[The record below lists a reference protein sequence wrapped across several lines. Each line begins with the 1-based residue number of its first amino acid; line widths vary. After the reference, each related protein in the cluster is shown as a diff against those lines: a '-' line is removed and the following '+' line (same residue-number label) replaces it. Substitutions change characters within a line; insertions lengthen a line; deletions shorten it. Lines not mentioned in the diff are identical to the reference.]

1 MKPTANMRRYPLD
14 MWNMRDQLRGGPIE
28 RIDVRAVLRQ
38 IGLAVVKVGGG
49 IGLGYGLFWVVRW
62 AVAA

>member
-1 MKPTANMRRYPLD
+1 MKQTINMRRYPLD
-14 MWNMRDQLRGGPIE
+14 LWDMQEQLRGGPIE
-28 RIDVRAVLRQ
+28 RIEVRALAGR
-38 IGLAVVKVGGG
+38 IWLAVAKIGGG

>member
-1 MKPTANMRRYPLD
+1 MRSNIRRGSLD
-14 MWNMRDQLRGGPIE
+14 LYDLRDQLRGGPIE
-28 RIDVRAVLRQ
+28 RIDVRALAGR
-38 IGLAVVKVGGG
+38 IWLAVAKVGGG